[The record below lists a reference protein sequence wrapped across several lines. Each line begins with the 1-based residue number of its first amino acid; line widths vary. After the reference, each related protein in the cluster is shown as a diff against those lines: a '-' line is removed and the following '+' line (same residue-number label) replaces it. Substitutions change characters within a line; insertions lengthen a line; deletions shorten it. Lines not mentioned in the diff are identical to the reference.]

1 MARLSH
7 RGRPI
12 AAAVAIDAYLP
23 ITLKLRQDS
32 PKMEPSALKPYSGRS
47 AESGEKGEIDW
58 RTIQG
63 RNTGRFQ
70 GVIMNLFSYVLAAD
84 SGFAPTPFWGCC
96 TLACCKPAIRRVGD
110 VGDLIVGLTPKA
122 KGNRVVYI
130 MRVADKL
137 TFAEYW
143 DHPGFQCKKPFA
155 KGNSIVSECGDN
167 IYRPLPGQQFQ
178 QQRSRHSHHD
188 GAENEETKRRDLGGK
203 YVIVSHDFAYFGNSA
218 IPLPLRFRSLVI
230 GRGHR
235 RFPSDNNARLIAA
248 FSKFF
253 DGLPRG
259 RRGGPAKWATRL
271 SCLAHQFKVMC
282 STRSCD

>member
-70 GVIMNLFSYVLAAD
+70 GVIINLFSYVLAAD

-143 DHPGFQCKKPFA
+143 DHPGF
-155 KGNSIVSECGDN
+155 
-167 IYRPLPGQQFQ
+167 
-178 QQRSRHSHHD
+178 H
-188 GAENEETKRRDLGGK
+188 
-203 YVIVSHDFAYFGNSA
+203 
-218 IPLPLRFRSLVI
+218 
-230 GRGHR
+230 
-235 RFPSDNNARLIAA
+235 ARNH
-248 FSKFF
+248 
-253 DGLPRG
+253 LPRG
-259 RRGGPAKWATRL
+259 IVSYPNVGTTFIAPYLANSSSSNVLDIPTMTAPRTRKPRGGISAA
-271 SCLAHQFKVMC
+271 SM
-282 STRSCD
+282 